1 MGIVALLMW
10 DVLSFYGKLPFGD
23 VAATMLLGEA
33 ISLATALCLPIIVK
47 GGLQGL
53 VIFNDRVVEAKALLQ
68 QLSDGISG
76 SMQSAADAVGGGGNS
91 LMAMLDDANG
101 PKKKKKEK
109 ALSKS
114 LIDRNIKLK
123 EKKDDMDSKDAV
135 REYTEGK
142 HRTDG
147 SGNTFKPNIK
157 LSAAARAK
165 AERRASSGLG
175 STTLRRNSSSNSL
188 HSNDSQE
195 SNDRGS
201 FRSSDD
207 RGSFRSSSSESF
219 RSSASSAGGGSQ
231 SASPTKSRRL
241 GLSKKTIDDSAFPFI
256 DAALQENADLFK
268 VARHLVHRGLNE
280 QRCIKEAFAR
290 CKERSMKRAMKEAF
304 ECFRPD
310 RAFIPTAQLARLAS
324 HLNSPSPA
332 LGLALAAAGMHHSAA
347 AAATAGGITL
357 AQLTSFTT
365 IAATNTPAHARAV
378 LTSTASGMGVS
389 FKQLSDTTAAATA
402 AVTAH
407 LAATP
412 GAPAPAPEPVFDETQ
427 TTWARASAQD
437 AAEMELDLLHESGA
451 AHAALDA
458 DEKAK
463 VAELNGLRSLP
474 SKKLR
479 QQAVSRMMARKPK
492 ARYVIEEKTQNL
504 IALEQARDYDLAWD
518 EKSAH
523 SKQSRK
529 SGGGSLADQLKSS
542 LDDDDVDDAHT
553 IAKATVEGQ
562 AAAKLA
568 IIDAA
573 SSVNVKLFKVEART
587 F

>member
-147 SGNTFKPNIK
+147 SGNTFKPNMK

-175 STTLRRNSSSNSL
+175 SSTLRRNSSSNSL

-207 RGSFRSSSSESF
+207 RGSDKGSFRSSSSESF
-219 RSSASSAGGGSQ
+219 RGGGGKDG
-231 SASPTKSRRL
+231 ASFRR
-241 GLSKKTIDDSAFPFI
+241 GSLSKKTIDDSAFPFI

-389 FKQLSDTTAAATA
+389 FKQLSAATAAATA

-504 IALEQARDYDLAWD
+504 IALEQARDDNLAWD
-518 EKSAH
+518 EKSVH

>member
-33 ISLATALCLPIIVK
+33 ISLATALCLPILVK

-101 PKKKKKEK
+101 PKKKKKVV
-109 ALSKS
+109 LSKS

-135 REYTEGK
+135 REYVHEGK

-147 SGNTFKPNIK
+147 SGNTFKPNMK

-175 STTLRRNSSSNSL
+175 SSTLRRNSSSNSL

-207 RGSFRSSSSESF
+207 RGSDKGSFRSSSSESF
-219 RSSASSAGGGSQ
+219 RGGGGKDG
-231 SASPTKSRRL
+231 ASFRR
-241 GLSKKTIDDSAFPFI
+241 GSLSKKTIDDSAFPFI

-412 GAPAPAPEPVFDETQ
+412 GAPAPAPAPVFDETQ

>member
-33 ISLATALCLPIIVK
+33 ISLATALCLPILVK

-175 STTLRRNSSSNSL
+175 SSTLRRNSSSNSL

-207 RGSFRSSSSESF
+207 RGSDKGSFRSSSSESF
-219 RSSASSAGGGSQ
+219 RGGGGKDG
-231 SASPTKSRRL
+231 ASFRR
-241 GLSKKTIDDSAFPFI
+241 GSLSKKTIDDSAFPFI

-504 IALEQARDYDLAWD
+504 IALEQARDDNLAWD

-542 LDDDDVDDAHT
+542 LDDDDVDNAHT
-553 IAKATVEGQ
+553 IAKATIEGQ

>member
-33 ISLATALCLPIIVK
+33 ISLATALCLPILVK

-101 PKKKKKEK
+101 PKKKKKVV
-109 ALSKS
+109 LSKS

-147 SGNTFKPNIK
+147 SGNTFKPNMK

-175 STTLRRNSSSNSL
+175 SSTLRRNSSSNSL

-207 RGSFRSSSSESF
+207 RGSDKGSFRSSSSESF
-219 RSSASSAGGGSQ
+219 RGGGGKDG
-231 SASPTKSRRL
+231 ASFRR
-241 GLSKKTIDDSAFPFI
+241 GSLSKKTIDDSAFPFI

-412 GAPAPAPEPVFDETQ
+412 GAPAPAPAPVFDETQ

-504 IALEQARDYDLAWD
+504 IALEQARDDNLAWD
-518 EKSAH
+518 EKSVH

-542 LDDDDVDDAHT
+542 LDDDDVDNAHT
-553 IAKATVEGQ
+553 IAKATIEGQ

>member
-101 PKKKKKEK
+101 PKKKKKVV
-109 ALSKS
+109 LSKS

-123 EKKDDMDSKDAV
+123 EKKDDVDSKDAV

-207 RGSFRSSSSESF
+207 RGSDKGSFRSSSSESF
-219 RSSASSAGGGSQ
+219 RGGGGKDG
-231 SASPTKSRRL
+231 ASFRR
-241 GLSKKTIDDSAFPFI
+241 GSLSKKTIDDSAFPFI

-290 CKERSMKRAMKEAF
+290 CKERSMKRAMTEAF

-412 GAPAPAPEPVFDETQ
+412 GAPAPAPAPVFDETQ

-504 IALEQARDYDLAWD
+504 IALEQARDDNLAWD
-518 EKSAH
+518 EKSVH

>member
-33 ISLATALCLPIIVK
+33 ISLATALCLPILVK

-101 PKKKKKEK
+101 PKKKKKVV
-109 ALSKS
+109 LSKS

-142 HRTDG
+142 HRIDG
-147 SGNTFKPNIK
+147 SGNTFKPNMK

-175 STTLRRNSSSNSL
+175 SSTLRRNSSSNSL

-207 RGSFRSSSSESF
+207 RGSDKGSFRSSSSESF
-219 RSSASSAGGGSQ
+219 RGGGGKDG
-231 SASPTKSRRL
+231 ASFRR
-241 GLSKKTIDDSAFPFI
+241 GSLSKKTIDDSAFPFI

-412 GAPAPAPEPVFDETQ
+412 GAPAPAPAPVFDETQ

>member
-53 VIFNDRVVEAKALLQ
+53 VIFNDRVVEAKVLLQ

-76 SMQSAADAVGGGGNS
+76 SMQSAADAVGSGGNS

-101 PKKKKKEK
+101 PKKKKKQK
-109 ALSKS
+109 PLSKS

-135 REYTEGK
+135 REYVHEGK
-142 HRTDG
+142 HRTDS
-147 SGNTFKPNIK
+147 SGNTFKPNMK

-195 SNDRGS
+195 SNDRAS

-219 RSSASSAGGGSQ
+219 RGGSDKDG
-231 SASPTKSRRL
+231 ASFRGRRG

-357 AQLTSFTT
+357 AQLTSFAT
-365 IAATNTPAHARAV
+365 IAAINTPAHARAV

-389 FKQLSDTTAAATA
+389 FKQLSAATAAATA

-492 ARYVIEEKTQNL
+492 ARYVIEEKAQNI
-504 IALEQARDYDLAWD
+504 IALEQARDDNLAWD

-542 LDDDDVDDAHT
+542 LEDDDVDDAHT
-553 IAKATVEGQ
+553 IAKATIEGQ

-573 SSVNVKLFKVEART
+573 SSVNVKLVKVEART

>member
-33 ISLATALCLPIIVK
+33 ISLATALCLPILVK

-101 PKKKKKEK
+101 PKKKKKVV
-109 ALSKS
+109 LSKS

-207 RGSFRSSSSESF
+207 RGSDKGSFRSSSSESF
-219 RSSASSAGGGSQ
+219 RGGGGKDG
-231 SASPTKSRRL
+231 ASFRR
-241 GLSKKTIDDSAFPFI
+241 GSLSKKTIDDSAFPFI

-389 FKQLSDTTAAATA
+389 FKQLSAATAAATA

-504 IALEQARDYDLAWD
+504 IALEQARDDNLAWD
-518 EKSAH
+518 EKSVH

>member
-1 MGIVALLMW
+1 M
-10 DVLSFYGKLPFGD
+10 
-23 VAATMLLGEA
+23 
-33 ISLATALCLPIIVK
+33 
-47 GGLQGL
+47 
-53 VIFNDRVVEAKALLQ
+53 
-68 QLSDGISG
+68 
-76 SMQSAADAVGGGGNS
+76 
-91 LMAMLDDANG
+91 
-101 PKKKKKEK
+101 
-109 ALSKS
+109 
-114 LIDRNIKLK
+114 
-123 EKKDDMDSKDAV
+123 
-135 REYTEGK
+135 
-142 HRTDG
+142 
-147 SGNTFKPNIK
+147 
-157 LSAAARAK
+157 
-165 AERRASSGLG
+165 
-175 STTLRRNSSSNSL
+175 
-188 HSNDSQE
+188 
-195 SNDRGS
+195 
-201 FRSSDD
+201 
-207 RGSFRSSSSESF
+207 
-219 RSSASSAGGGSQ
+219 
-231 SASPTKSRRL
+231 

-332 LGLALAAAGMHHSAA
+332 LGLALAAA
-347 AAATAGGITL
+347 AATAGITL
-357 AQLTSFTT
+357 GQLSAFTT

-389 FKQLSDTTAAATA
+389 FKQLSAATAAATA

-412 GAPAPAPEPVFDETQ
+412 GAPAPAPAPVFDETQ

-504 IALEQARDYDLAWD
+504 IALEQARDDNLAWD
-518 EKSAH
+518 EKSVH

-542 LDDDDVDDAHT
+542 LDDDDVDNAHT
-553 IAKATVEGQ
+553 IAKATIEGQ

>member
-33 ISLATALCLPIIVK
+33 ISLATALCLPILVK

-101 PKKKKKEK
+101 PKKKKKVV
-109 ALSKS
+109 LSKS

-135 REYTEGK
+135 REYVHEGK

-147 SGNTFKPNIK
+147 SGNTFKPNMK

-175 STTLRRNSSSNSL
+175 SSTLRRNSSSNSL

-207 RGSFRSSSSESF
+207 RGSDKGSFRSSSSESF
-219 RSSASSAGGGSQ
+219 RGGGGKDG
-231 SASPTKSRRL
+231 ASFRR
-241 GLSKKTIDDSAFPFI
+241 GSLSKKTIDDSAFPFI

-389 FKQLSDTTAAATA
+389 FKQLSAATAAATA

-412 GAPAPAPEPVFDETQ
+412 GAPAPAPAPVFDETQ

-504 IALEQARDYDLAWD
+504 IALEQARDDNLAWD

-542 LDDDDVDDAHT
+542 LDDDDVDNAHT
-553 IAKATVEGQ
+553 IAKATIEGQ

>member
-33 ISLATALCLPIIVK
+33 ISLATALCLPILVK

-101 PKKKKKEK
+101 PKKKKKVV
-109 ALSKS
+109 LSKS

-175 STTLRRNSSSNSL
+175 SSTLRRNSSSNSL

-207 RGSFRSSSSESF
+207 RGSDKGSFRSSSSESF
-219 RSSASSAGGGSQ
+219 RGGGGKDG
-231 SASPTKSRRL
+231 ASFRR
-241 GLSKKTIDDSAFPFI
+241 GSLSKKTIDDSAFPFI

-542 LDDDDVDDAHT
+542 LDDDDVDNAHT
-553 IAKATVEGQ
+553 IAKATIEGQ

>member
-33 ISLATALCLPIIVK
+33 ISLATALCLPILVK

-101 PKKKKKEK
+101 PKKKKKVV
-109 ALSKS
+109 LSKS

-142 HRTDG
+142 HRIDG
-147 SGNTFKPNIK
+147 SGNTFKPNMK

-175 STTLRRNSSSNSL
+175 SSTLRRNSSSNSL

-207 RGSFRSSSSESF
+207 RGSDKGSFRSSSSESF
-219 RSSASSAGGGSQ
+219 RGGGGKDG
-231 SASPTKSRRL
+231 ASFRR
-241 GLSKKTIDDSAFPFI
+241 GSLSKKTIDDSAFPFI

-412 GAPAPAPEPVFDETQ
+412 GAPAPAPAPVFDETQ

-542 LDDDDVDDAHT
+542 LDDDDVDNAHT
-553 IAKATVEGQ
+553 IAKATIEGQ

>member
-33 ISLATALCLPIIVK
+33 ISLATALCLPILVK

-76 SMQSAADAVGGGGNS
+76 SMQSAADAVGGNS

-101 PKKKKKEK
+101 PKKKKKVV
-109 ALSKS
+109 LSKS

-123 EKKDDMDSKDAV
+123 EKKDDVDSKDAV
-135 REYTEGK
+135 REYVHEGK

-219 RSSASSAGGGSQ
+219 RGGGGKDG
-231 SASPTKSRRL
+231 ASFRR
-241 GLSKKTIDDSAFPFI
+241 GSLSKKTIDDSAFPFI

-280 QRCIKEAFAR
+280 QRCIKEVITRIKENTLHRAMREAFA
-290 CKERSMKRAMKEAF
+290 
-304 ECFRPD
+304 CFRPE
-310 RAFIPTAQLARLAS
+310 RAFVPIAQLARLAV
-324 HLNSPSPA
+324 HLTSPPAA
-332 LGLALAAAGMHHSAA
+332 LGIALAAA
-347 AAATAGGITL
+347 ATTAGITL
-357 AQLTSFTT
+357 GQLSAFTT

-389 FKQLSDTTAAATA
+389 LKQLSAATAAATA
-402 AVTAH
+402 AVAAYLATAPG
-407 LAATP
+407 APGAP
-412 GAPAPAPEPVFDETQ
+412 GAPAPAPAPVFDETQ

-504 IALEQARDYDLAWD
+504 IALEQARDYNLAWD

>member
-1 MGIVALLMW
+1 
-10 DVLSFYGKLPFGD
+10 
-23 VAATMLLGEA
+23 
-33 ISLATALCLPIIVK
+33 
-47 GGLQGL
+47 
-53 VIFNDRVVEAKALLQ
+53 
-68 QLSDGISG
+68 
-76 SMQSAADAVGGGGNS
+76 
-91 LMAMLDDANG
+91 
-101 PKKKKKEK
+101 
-109 ALSKS
+109 
-114 LIDRNIKLK
+114 
-123 EKKDDMDSKDAV
+123 
-135 REYTEGK
+135 
-142 HRTDG
+142 
-147 SGNTFKPNIK
+147 
-157 LSAAARAK
+157 
-165 AERRASSGLG
+165 
-175 STTLRRNSSSNSL
+175 
-188 HSNDSQE
+188 
-195 SNDRGS
+195 
-201 FRSSDD
+201 
-207 RGSFRSSSSESF
+207 
-219 RSSASSAGGGSQ
+219 
-231 SASPTKSRRL
+231 
-241 GLSKKTIDDSAFPFI
+241 
-256 DAALQENADLFK
+256 
-268 VARHLVHRGLNE
+268 
-280 QRCIKEAFAR
+280 
-290 CKERSMKRAMKEAF
+290 
-304 ECFRPD
+304 
-310 RAFIPTAQLARLAS
+310 
-324 HLNSPSPA
+324 
-332 LGLALAAAGMHHSAA
+332 
-347 AAATAGGITL
+347 
-357 AQLTSFTT
+357 
-365 IAATNTPAHARAV
+365 
-378 LTSTASGMGVS
+378 MGVS

-504 IALEQARDYDLAWD
+504 IALEQARDYNLAWD

>member
-135 REYTEGK
+135 REYVHEGK
-142 HRTDG
+142 HRTDD
-147 SGNTFKPNIK
+147 SGNTFKPNMK

-175 STTLRRNSSSNSL
+175 SSTLRRNSSSNSL

-207 RGSFRSSSSESF
+207 RGSDKGSFRSSSSESF
-219 RSSASSAGGGSQ
+219 RGGGGKDG
-231 SASPTKSRRL
+231 ASFRR
-241 GLSKKTIDDSAFPFI
+241 GSLSKKTIDDSAFPFI

-332 LGLALAAAGMHHSAA
+332 LGLALAAA
-347 AAATAGGITL
+347 AATAGITL
-357 AQLTSFTT
+357 GQLSAFTT

-389 FKQLSDTTAAATA
+389 FKQLSAATAAATA

-412 GAPAPAPEPVFDETQ
+412 GAPAPAPAPVFDETQ

-542 LDDDDVDDAHT
+542 LDDDDVDNAHT
-553 IAKATVEGQ
+553 IAKATIEGQ

>member
-101 PKKKKKEK
+101 PKKKKKVV
-109 ALSKS
+109 LSKS

-175 STTLRRNSSSNSL
+175 SSTLRRNSSSNSL

-207 RGSFRSSSSESF
+207 RGSDKGSFRSSSSESF
-219 RSSASSAGGGSQ
+219 RGGGGKDG
-231 SASPTKSRRL
+231 ASFRR
-241 GLSKKTIDDSAFPFI
+241 GSLSKKTIDDSAFPFI

-412 GAPAPAPEPVFDETQ
+412 GAPAPAPAPVFDETQ

-542 LDDDDVDDAHT
+542 LDDDDVDNAHT
-553 IAKATVEGQ
+553 IAKATIEGQ